1 MATDP
6 ETDHDIAYGDAIAEI
21 EAILAEIEDEA
32 VDIDLLAEKVR
43 RASHLIRVCR
53 HRIAGTK
60 IQIDQIVADLDGADD
75 VSDGGIATSDPATG
89 PDGAPG

>member
-6 ETDHDIAYGDAIAEI
+6 ETGDDIAYGDAIAEI

-32 VDIDLLAEKVR
+32 VDIDVLAEKVR

-75 VSDGGIATSDPATG
+75 VSEGDTRSSGPVTG